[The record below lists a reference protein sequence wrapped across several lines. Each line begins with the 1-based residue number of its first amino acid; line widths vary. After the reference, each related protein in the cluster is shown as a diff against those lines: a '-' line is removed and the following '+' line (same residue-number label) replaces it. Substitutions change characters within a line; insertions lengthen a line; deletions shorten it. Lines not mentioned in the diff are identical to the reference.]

1 MSANFQYNTTNIGAG
16 QQGSTAYGGGG
27 GMNGSEVKL
36 AGFRNILDARRAMPE
51 YAKTP
56 GAQYPDGYLGSIV
69 DRRSD
74 KMMQAVRN
82 NVRSYTRGVHKGSRI
97 ERQDYFWTKDFNM
110 ETGLQFQ
117 AQGKKWTA
125 SGSPTERL
133 VYSDGFMSQAEEA
146 QLREELNLPV
156 DPQMR
161 GSLDP
166 NVKTAM
172 RKNLPGWR

>member
-27 GMNGSEVKL
+27 GMNGSETKL
-36 AGFRNILDARRAMPE
+36 AGFRDILDARRAMPE

-56 GAQYPDGYLGSIV
+56 NAQYPDGYLGSII

-74 KMMQAVRN
+74 KLMQTVRN

-97 ERQDYFWTKDFNM
+97 ERQDYFWTKDFNDR
-110 ETGLQFQ
+110 TGLEMQ

-125 SGSPTERL
+125 QGSPTERL
-133 VYSDGFMSQAEEA
+133 VYGDTFLTQAEEA
-146 QLREELNLPV
+146 KLREELNLPV
-156 DPQMR
+156 DAQMR

-166 NVKTAM
+166 QVKQAQ